1 MMDNMVEKI
10 DHLGIAVK
18 DLQDGIEKYGKI
30 LGLECHGIEEIDEQ
44 KVRVAMIPLDGVN
57 LELLESTAPDG
68 PVARFIERKGEGFH
82 HIAFRVDNIDKEVER
97 LKERDVR
104 LINEEPRI
112 GAHGARI
119 VFIHP
124 GSMGGV
130 LVELVE
136 RE

>member
-1 MMDNMVEKI
+1 MTQKI

-18 DLQDGIEKYGKI
+18 DLQAGIERYESI
-30 LGLECHGIEEIDEQ
+30 LGLKCCGIEEIDEQ
-44 KVRVAMIPLDGVN
+44 KVRVAMIPVDGVN
-57 LELLESTAPDG
+57 LELLESTDPGG

-82 HIAFRVDNIDKEVER
+82 HIAFLVNNIEKEVER
-97 LKERDVR
+97 LKEKNVR

>member
-1 MMDNMVEKI
+1 MVKKI

-18 DLQDGIEKYGKI
+18 NLAAAIERYESI
-30 LGLECHGIEEIDEQ
+30 LGLACSGIEEIEEQ
-44 KVRVAMIPLDGVN
+44 KVRVAMIPVGAVN
-57 LELLESTAPDG
+57 IELLESTEPNG
-68 PVARFIERKGEGFH
+68 PVGRFIERKGEGFH
-82 HIAFRVDNIDKEVER
+82 HMAFRVSDIDKEVVR
-97 LKERDVR
+97 LKGKNVR

-124 GSMGGV
+124 GSMNGV

-136 RE
+136 RN

>member
-1 MMDNMVEKI
+1 MVEKI
-10 DHLGIAVK
+10 DHLGIAVQN
-18 DLQDGIEKYGKI
+18 LSAGIEIYEKI
-30 LGLECHGIEEIDEQ
+30 LGLNCSGIEEIDEQ
-44 KVRVAMIPLDGVN
+44 KVRVAMIPVDGVN
-57 LELLESTAPDG
+57 LELLESTDPNG

-82 HIAFRVDNIDKEVER
+82 HIALRVSDIDKEVVR
-97 LKERDVR
+97 LKERNVR

-124 GSMGGV
+124 GSMNGV

-136 RE
+136 RD